1 MYLAIKV
8 TYKMFLTHII
18 IVLYTNYFKYT
29 INDYSRLQMS
39 CDQDD
44 TKCVTI
50 ITNSLNDVTLQ
61 CSQHQQIFE
70 EWCSWRM
77 KSQNVTL
84 WHTRNLHTSTICT
97 HIWYFANPLYT
108 EIKIFWLWVWV
119 WCTWLMWSVGYN
131 DYRIFIVEYMNNI
144 QTYSTLYQ
152 GHYLVSMYMV

>member
-39 CDQDD
+39 CDHDD

-50 ITNSLNDVTLQ
+50 ITNSLNDVTIQ

-70 EWCSWRM
+70 E
-77 KSQNVTL
+77 
-84 WHTRNLHTSTICT
+84 
-97 HIWYFANPLYT
+97 
-108 EIKIFWLWVWV
+108 
-119 WCTWLMWSVGYN
+119 
-131 DYRIFIVEYMNNI
+131 
-144 QTYSTLYQ
+144 
-152 GHYLVSMYMV
+152 